1 MAVST
6 IVKTKRDGTL
16 TIKDGTSPTPLELVI
31 AYEAGDLSVTVPG
44 PGVNAFLDRGE
55 FGATPS
61 LRYGDDQ
68 PCTFT
73 FTAYLRHPTDASD
86 EVLLDLLTQSGQIG
100 TNWNSTLDASGNAE
114 VLAVQMVWTIEG
126 TDHGDSADYS
136 ITLNH
141 CVVTGTV
148 SEGDPSQIQVQGT
161 AYDVFPTVA

>member
-16 TIKDGTSPTPLELVI
+16 TIKDGAGTPLELVI
-31 AYEAGDLSVTVPG
+31 AFEQGDLSITIPG
-44 PGVNAFLDRGE
+44 PSVNVFLDRGE

-68 PCTFT
+68 PCTGS

-100 TNWNSTLDASGNAE
+100 SNWTSTLGANAE
-114 VLAVQMVWTIEG
+114 VNAYQLVFAIEG

-136 ITLNH
+136 ITLDD
-141 CVVTGTV
+141 CVFSGTV
-148 SEGDPSQIQVQGT
+148 AEGDPSTIQIQFT
-161 AYDVFPTVA
+161 AYDLYPAVA